1 MPLGDNVP
9 IGIDAEEPSTSARDA
24 HQAGKKTKDIEL
36 TGDEVYSVLQDLHVS
51 I

>member
-9 IGIDAEEPSTSARDA
+9 IGIDAEEPSTSA

-36 TGDEVYSVLQDLHVS
+36 TGDEVYSVLQDLHVN
-51 I
+51 IY